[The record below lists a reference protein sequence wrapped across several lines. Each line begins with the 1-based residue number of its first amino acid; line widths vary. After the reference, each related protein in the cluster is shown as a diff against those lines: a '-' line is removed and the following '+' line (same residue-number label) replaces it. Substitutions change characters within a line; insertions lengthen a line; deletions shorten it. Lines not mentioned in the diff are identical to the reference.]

1 MYLILLFMFAV
12 LFAAKVFG
20 FNEYTWF
27 NVFSPLIIILVITV
41 ISALFFDKDG
51 K

>member
-12 LFAAKVFG
+12 LFVAKVFG
-20 FNEYTWF
+20 FNEYTWL
-27 NVFSPLIIILVITV
+27 NVFAPLIIFLVIL
-41 ISALFFDKDG
+41 IIEALFLDKDD

>member
-12 LFAAKVFG
+12 LFVAKVFG

-27 NVFSPLIIILVITV
+27 NVFSPLIIFLLITI
-41 ISALFFDKDG
+41 ISAIFFDKDD

>member
-12 LFAAKVFG
+12 LFVAKVFG
-20 FNEYTWF
+20 FNEYTWL
-27 NVFSPLIIILVITV
+27 NVFSPLIIFLIITIV
-41 ISALFFDKDG
+41 ETLFFDKSN

>member
-12 LFAAKVFG
+12 LFVAKVFG

-27 NVFSPLIIILVITV
+27 NVFSPLIISLVATFINAV
-41 ISALFFDKDG
+41 FLNKNDK
-51 K
+51 

>member
-12 LFAAKVFG
+12 LFVAKVFG
-20 FNEYTWF
+20 FNEYTWL
-27 NVFSPLIIILVITV
+27 NVFSPLLIFLVILL
-41 ISALFFDKDG
+41 IKALFIDKDD

>member
-12 LFAAKVFG
+12 LFVAKVFG

-27 NVFSPLIIILVITV
+27 NVFSPLLIFLVIH
-41 ISALFFDKDG
+41 IIEALFLDKNG